1 MGKKWQAKTVRFI
14 IILEKNTFNM
24 NNSLIEKS
32 NNNLDESNHSNENDK
47 SLKRKNNSDKFIQIN
62 KDIVNESDYEDMIKY
77 KLKKIFELY
86 CKDKDRTNIEIFM
99 KPQKFI
105 KFLADSEIFDHKIN
119 KVKAEL
125 VFKSETQN
133 KNQLHFKQFLHIL
146 IKISE
151 IKYED
156 LMNLTKKE
164 ILNLLLENH
173 ILPLFDR
180 LYLID
185 PSKENLKKTFTLKNQ
200 VNDLE
205 SYFEFDQESEQLFT
219 FISHILYD
227 IYKIYFPLELSLSEH
242 DEYIKE
248 ESHKSF
254 IKFLKEYEIT
264 PYLVDK
270 LTAFNLFRLE
280 LDTEF
285 EIKDLYFTIV
295 KNLNMS
301 RINKEKIKNIF
312 GKYFNFFKFL
322 RVLGRI
328 AQISYNDIEV
338 NISRK
343 LSLFG
348 KINIT

>member
-1 MGKKWQAKTVRFI
+1 
-14 IILEKNTFNM
+14 M
-24 NNSLIEKS
+24 NNSMIENS
-32 NNNLDESNHSNENDK
+32 NIKLDESNHNQDVDIG
-47 SLKRKNNSDKFIQIN
+47 LKRKNNSDKFINIT
-62 KDIVNESDYEDMIKY
+62 KEIVNENDYEDMIKY

-86 CKDKDRTNIEIFM
+86 CKDKDRTNIDIFM

-105 KFLADSEIFDHKIN
+105 KFLSDSEIFDHKIN

-133 KNQLHFKQFLHIL
+133 KNQLYFKQFLHIL
-146 IKISE
+146 IKISD

-156 LMNLTKKE
+156 LMNLSKKE

-173 ILPLFDR
+173 ILPLYDR

-185 PSKENLKKTFTLKNQ
+185 HSRENLTKTSNLKKQL
-200 VNDLE
+200 NDIDF
-205 SYFEFDQESEQLFT
+205 SFEFDQESEQLFT
-219 FISHILYD
+219 FISHILYE
-227 IYKIYFPLELSLSEH
+227 IYKIYFPLELSLSDH

-254 IKFLKEYEIT
+254 IKFLKEYEIS
-264 PYLVDK
+264 PYLIDK
-270 LTAFNLFRLE
+270 VTAFNLFRLE
-280 LDTEF
+280 LETDF

-295 KNLNMS
+295 KNMNMS

-312 GKYFNFFKFL
+312 GKIFNFFKFL

-328 AQISYNDIEV
+328 AQISYHDLEINL
-338 NISRK
+338 SRK

-348 KINIT
+348 NIYFIQKKSV